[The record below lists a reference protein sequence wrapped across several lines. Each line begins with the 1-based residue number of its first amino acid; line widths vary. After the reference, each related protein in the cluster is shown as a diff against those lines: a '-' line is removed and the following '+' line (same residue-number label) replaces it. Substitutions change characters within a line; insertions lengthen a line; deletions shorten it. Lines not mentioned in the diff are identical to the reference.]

1 MLAPARLL
9 VDAGPLVALFN
20 RRDNWH
26 RQARDFFGAFHG
38 TLVTTWPVLAEA
50 AHFIVPRTP
59 ALLDLVDA
67 KRIEIVEVPGSAARV
82 AALMRTYSDL
92 PMDLADAT
100 LVAAAERVDLSEILT
115 LDRHFHVY
123 RLGVRGAFTVWS
135 LEMLGS

>member
-1 MLAPARLL
+1 VLAPARLL

-20 RRDNWH
+20 RRDSWH

-50 AHFIVPRTP
+50 AHFIAPRTP

-100 LVAAAERVDLSEILT
+100 LVAAAERVDLNEILT

-123 RLGVRGAFTVWS
+123 RLRVRGAFTVWS